1 DPASCNTEDADG
13 NKRTPGPTGAFA
25 QCRSGYGPSDMS
37 GNVAEWV
44 AGADGR
50 SILKGGSADKPAHAV
65 RCAAKVIADPGKAS
79 DTIGYRCCTDAD

>member
-1 DPASCNTEDADG
+1 
-13 NKRTPGPTGAFA
+13 
-25 QCRSGYGPSDMS
+25 MS